1 MNWLSWIF
9 GKKEDLSKES
19 FSQKSDYIQSPF
31 TTEPPPLPNSKFD
44 FTRTYTEDNC
54 RKLVKY
60 WYDNYLKWC
69 KEYENIEFD
78 SCTLQLSDYMYKTYL
93 DYKDKDSYNFYYMPS
108 ETAAYI
114 RVYKSKYSQLQ
125 LKVEAIERTSVGFD
139 HRINNNK
146 TLEIMGLFTQ
156 KEQYE
161 YLYDLT
167 ANMKFVAD
175 PSKMIK
181 SYIEKNL
188 LPLDD
193 SRSDEKYYSVNNGE
207 YYILRNG
214 YLTKIHKFSDWSEV
228 DHKNY
233 EKLYEAFG
241 ETPHYKICRDPRKTH
256 WEHFIQL
263 QFNFEND
270 LREYSKLFIR
280 EVFDKLVVYNDLFIK
295 NGREDLTITIL
306 DWDQLCEFVQ
316 KIDIDIDEKYRDYDI
331 SQFLIEAFKEYDYA
345 EHMKDKSY
353 EEVRLGMIEETLL

>member
-1 MNWLSWIF
+1 MNWWSWIF

-31 TTEPPPLPNSKFD
+31 PTEPPPLPNSKFD
-44 FTRTYTEDNC
+44 FTRTYTEENC

-60 WYDNYLKWC
+60 WYDNYLNWC
-69 KEYENIEFD
+69 KEYEKIEFD
-78 SCTLQLSDYMYKTYL
+78 SCTFPLSDYMYKTYL
-93 DYKDKDSYNFYYMPS
+93 EYKDKDSYNFYYMPS
-108 ETAAYI
+108 EIAAYI
-114 RVYKSKYSQLQ
+114 RIYKSKYSQLE

-146 TLEIMGLFTQ
+146 TLDIMGLFTQ

-167 ANMKFVAD
+167 ANMKFIAD

-181 SYIEKNL
+181 SYIEKHL

-193 SRSDEKYYSVNNGE
+193 NRSDERYYSVNNGE

-228 DHKNY
+228 DHKDY
-233 EKLYEAFG
+233 EKLYAAFG
-241 ETPHYKICRDPRKTH
+241 ETPHYKSCRDPRKTH

-270 LREYSKLFIR
+270 LREYSKWFIR

-331 SQFLIEAFKEYDYA
+331 SQFLIEAFKEYDYD
-345 EHMKDKSY
+345 EHMKDKSN
-353 EEVRLGMIEETLL
+353 EEETLL